1 MNKAIQMVNVAG
13 QWVSVTAKKKSTA
26 IAAGTTAILGSSAA
40 VQAADYTAQI
50 GTAVTEGSGNVTAVI
65 AGVIG
70 VAILGFGVGKMLGWF
85 GR

>member
-1 MNKAIQMVNVAG
+1 MNKLTTFLK
-13 QWVSVTAKKKSTA
+13 SRKAKA
-26 IAAGTTAILGSSAA
+26 AA
-40 VQAADYTAQI
+40 VVTTFTGSAGFAQAADYTSQI
-50 GTAVTEGSGNVTAVI
+50 SGAVTEGSTNVTAVI

>member
-1 MNKAIQMVNVAG
+1 MVNVAG

-26 IAAGTTAILGSSAA
+26 IAAGTTAIMGSSGF

-50 GTAVTEGSGNVTAVI
+50 GTAVTEGNGNVTAVI

-70 VAILGFGVGKMLGWF
+70 IAILGFGVGKMLGWF

>member
-1 MNKAIQMVNVAG
+1 MNKLVSFLKTKKVKTVAA
-13 QWVSVTAKKKSTA
+13 VSA
-26 IAAGTTAILGSSAA
+26 IAGSSAA

>member
-1 MNKAIQMVNVAG
+1 MKKSIEMINVAG
-13 QWVSVTAKKKSTA
+13 TWVAVTAKKKSTA
-26 IAAGTTAILGSSAA
+26 IAAGATAFVGSAGFA
-40 VQAADYTAQI
+40 QAADYTTQI
-50 GTAVTEGSGNVTAVI
+50 AAVTDGETNVTAVI

>member
-1 MNKAIQMVNVAG
+1 MNKLTTFLKSRKAKTVAA
-13 QWVSVTAKKKSTA
+13 VTALTGS
-26 IAAGTTAILGSSAA
+26 AGFA
-40 VQAADYTAQI
+40 QAADYTTQI
-50 GTAVTEGSGNVTAVI
+50 TGAVTEGSANVTAVI

>member
-1 MNKAIQMVNVAG
+1 MNKLVSFLKTKKVKTVAAF
-13 QWVSVTAKKKSTA
+13 SA
-26 IAAGTTAILGSSAA
+26 IAGSSAA